1 MVDIKNLWVVIT
13 TINEPTIA
21 IKKYIKLSE
30 QFGFKVLIVG
40 DVITPS
46 CYGDLNCKF
55 LSLDDQH
62 QMESKMGVSMPT
74 RHYARKNFG
83 YLYAIS
89 EGATYIFDTDDDN
102 IPYENFIEFLLTDF
116 QFLSYEQEGHINAY
130 QFFVDFKIWPRG
142 FPLRE
147 ILPSY
152 NAKKPILSNIDIKTT
167 DSVIQFMADGE
178 PDVDA
183 IYRLIDNR
191 KVYFPRDSRALRL
204 SRAQFCAFNS
214 QATLYPVKAF
224 PLLYLPFT
232 APFRMTDIW
241 RSFVFQLMRDKF
253 ECDIAFAG
261 AIVWQDRNEHDFLS
275 DFEDEISGYLHNE
288 KILSLLPDDGK
299 EVFHEVPKIYEKLS
313 TMGLVKEEE
322 IKFYCA
328 WEKEL
333 LKM

>member
-1 MVDIKNLWVVIT
+1 
-13 TINEPTIA
+13 
-21 IKKYIKLSE
+21 
-30 QFGFKVLIVG
+30 VLIVG

-46 CYGDLNCKF
+46 SYADLNCEF

-62 QMESKMGVSMPT
+62 EMEAKMGVSMPT

-89 EGATYIFDTDDDN
+89 KGAAYIFDTDDDN
-102 IPYENFIEFLLTDF
+102 IPYENFVEFLLTDF
-116 QFLSYEQEGHINAY
+116 QFSSYDQEGHINAY

-147 ILPSY
+147 ILSSY
-152 NAKKPILSNIDIKTT
+152 NAKKPILNNIDGKTT

-183 IYRLIDNR
+183 IYRLVDNR

-204 SRAQFCAFNS
+204 SRTQFCAFNS
-214 QATLYPVKAF
+214 QATLYPAKAF

-241 RSFVFQLMRDKF
+241 RSFIFQLMRDKF
-253 ECDIAFAG
+253 ECDLNFAG
-261 AIVWQDRNEHDFLS
+261 AIVWQDRNEHDFLA
-275 DFEDEISGYLHNE
+275 DFEDEILGYLHNE
-288 KILSLLPDDGK
+288 KILALPLDDAMG
-299 EVFHEVPKIYEKLS
+299 VTFDVTKIYERLA
-313 TMGLVKEEE
+313 TMGLVAEDEAR
-322 IKFYCA
+322 FYRA
-328 WEKEL
+328 WEQEL
-333 LKM
+333 QNYNLPIT